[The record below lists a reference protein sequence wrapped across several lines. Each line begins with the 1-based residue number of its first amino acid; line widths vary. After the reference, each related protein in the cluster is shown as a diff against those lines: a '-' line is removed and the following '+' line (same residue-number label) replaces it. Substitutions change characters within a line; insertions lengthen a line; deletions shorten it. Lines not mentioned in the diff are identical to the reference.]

1 MDIMI
6 NVIFTVAFKSNI
18 LTFYFKKLYFSLSS
32 FHLLMKYD
40 KLFLIYQEKI
50 LDLVEIQ

>member
-6 NVIFTVAFKSNI
+6 NVIFTIAFKSNI
-18 LTFYFKKLYFSLSS
+18 LKFYLKKLYFSVSS

-40 KLFLIYQEKI
+40 KLLLIYQEQI
-50 LDLVEIQ
+50 LDLVEIH